1 MKPAKLLLFV
11 MLFAMACSEKEE
23 NPGDFGEIQIPDV
36 GQLDQTI
43 GLEGTEKPASIT
55 FRTADAWTST
65 IVQTRADAPDW
76 ISISPDH
83 GDQAGSYTIQIDVKP
98 NDTGA
103 ERSAVVSI
111 RCNNSEVNVS
121 VTQEFEE
128 PSMRT
133 TLGRLARIT
142 EYENDKIESVA
153 VFSYDEE
160 ERILSVIT
168 YLDADLSQKAESW
181 EFSYPPY
188 NSSKV
193 TVTETHYDK
202 TQAYG
207 YVWECEGG
215 FTTPS
220 RSFIQYATATSLLN
234 SSEVRQFSFYYDANG
249 FKQVEKSFY
258 QDGGII
264 PDYEGLDI
272 YSYET
277 EDNCSK
283 IQRTILDQQG
293 QPKEEVVTQLFSYDE
308 RVSKYDAGLDYEQLF
323 LLGRSSATSFD
334 PSLYVIT
341 EPDMLRF
348 LGFCGNESRLL
359 PSKVTTSWSNG
370 NSVTET
376 LSYRY
381 GNRSGWQIGE
391 QIDGMEIV
399 VKSSDSG
406 EKRYVLTFDGM

>member
-181 EFSYPPY
+181 EFSTLRRSPSPRRTTTRLRPTDMSGNAKAASPPPRAHSSNTPPQHPCSIPARSG
-188 NSSKV
+188 NSPSI
-193 TVTETHYDK
+193 TMRTDS
-202 TQAYG
+202 
-207 YVWECEGG
+207 
-215 FTTPS
+215 S
-220 RSFIQYATATSLLN
+220 RSKRVSIRTEASFRTMKALISTRTKPRTTARR
-234 SSEVRQFSFYYDANG
+234 SSEPSWI
-249 FKQVEKSFY
+249 S
-258 QDGGII
+258 
-264 PDYEGLDI
+264 
-272 YSYET
+272 
-277 EDNCSK
+277 
-283 IQRTILDQQG
+283 
-293 QPKEEVVTQLFSYDE
+293 
-308 RVSKYDAGLDYEQLF
+308 RVSQK
-323 LLGRSSATSFD
+323 
-334 PSLYVIT
+334 
-341 EPDMLRF
+341 
-348 LGFCGNESRLL
+348 
-359 PSKVTTSWSNG
+359 
-370 NSVTET
+370 
-376 LSYRY
+376 
-381 GNRSGWQIGE
+381 
-391 QIDGMEIV
+391 
-399 VKSSDSG
+399 
-406 EKRYVLTFDGM
+406 KR

>member
-215 FTTPS
+215 FTTPLALIHPI
-220 RSFIQYATATSLLN
+220 RHRNIPAQFQRGPAILLLLRCERTQAGRKEFL
-234 SSEVRQFSFYYDANG
+234 SGRRHHS
-249 FKQVEKSFY
+249 
-258 QDGGII
+258 
-264 PDYEGLDI
+264 GL
-272 YSYET
+272 
-277 EDNCSK
+277 
-283 IQRTILDQQG
+283 
-293 QPKEEVVTQLFSYDE
+293 
-308 RVSKYDAGLDYEQLF
+308 
-323 LLGRSSATSFD
+323 
-334 PSLYVIT
+334 
-341 EPDMLRF
+341 
-348 LGFCGNESRLL
+348 
-359 PSKVTTSWSNG
+359 
-370 NSVTET
+370 
-376 LSYRY
+376 
-381 GNRSGWQIGE
+381 
-391 QIDGMEIV
+391 
-399 VKSSDSG
+399 
-406 EKRYVLTFDGM
+406 

>member
-1 MKPAKLLLFV
+1 M
-11 MLFAMACSEKEE
+11 
-23 NPGDFGEIQIPDV
+23 
-36 GQLDQTI
+36 
-43 GLEGTEKPASIT
+43 
-55 FRTADAWTST
+55 
-65 IVQTRADAPDW
+65 
-76 ISISPDH
+76 
-83 GDQAGSYTIQIDVKP
+83 KP

-215 FTTPS
+215 FTTPLALIHPI
-220 RSFIQYATATSLLN
+220 RHRNIPAQFQRGPAILLLLRCERTQAGRKEFL
-234 SSEVRQFSFYYDANG
+234 SGRRHHS
-249 FKQVEKSFY
+249 
-258 QDGGII
+258 
-264 PDYEGLDI
+264 GL
-272 YSYET
+272 
-277 EDNCSK
+277 
-283 IQRTILDQQG
+283 
-293 QPKEEVVTQLFSYDE
+293 
-308 RVSKYDAGLDYEQLF
+308 
-323 LLGRSSATSFD
+323 
-334 PSLYVIT
+334 
-341 EPDMLRF
+341 
-348 LGFCGNESRLL
+348 
-359 PSKVTTSWSNG
+359 
-370 NSVTET
+370 
-376 LSYRY
+376 
-381 GNRSGWQIGE
+381 
-391 QIDGMEIV
+391 
-399 VKSSDSG
+399 
-406 EKRYVLTFDGM
+406 